1 MKEKLISVITVVY
14 NNVELI
20 EDTIKSVLSYE
31 MDHFEYIIIDGG
43 STDGTVEVVKKY
55 LDKISIFITEK
66 DKGIYDAMNK
76 GITYSTGTF
85 VYFINCGDRLLSLPV
100 KQLCNNINND
110 INCFPVQLS
119 NGEKIIPS
127 SGFMLKLK
135 NTIPHQGCFYKRSK
149 DLNYDLTYKVFSD
162 FNLNQQIYKKKGK
175 ILVFN
180 EPVIAFHDMGGI
192 SHDKKYSKEI
202 FMVVDNNFGLKFK
215 ILSWFYF
222 KKRGLSHRLTSNKV
236 IRIIS

>member
-14 NNVELI
+14 NNVDLI
-20 EDTIKSVLSYE
+20 EDTIKSVLSHE

-43 STDGTVEVVKKY
+43 STDGTVDIIFKY

-76 GITYSTGTF
+76 GINCSTGTF
-85 VYFINCGDRLLSLPV
+85 VYFINCGDRLLNLPV
-100 KQLCNNINND
+100 KELSKGISND

-119 NGEKIIPS
+119 NGQKIIPS

-135 NTIPHQGCFYKRSK
+135 NTLPHQGCFYKRSK
-149 DLNYDLTYKVFSD
+149 DLNYDLNYKVFSD
-162 FNLNQQIYKKKGK
+162 FNLNQQIYIKRGK
-175 ILVFN
+175 ILAFK

-202 FMVVDNNFGLKFK
+202 FKVVTANFGLIYK

-222 KKRGLSHRLTSNKV
+222 KKRGLSHRFKSN
-236 IRIIS
+236 RL

>member
-1 MKEKLISVITVVY
+1 MKAKLVSIITVVY

-43 STDGTVEVVKKY
+43 STDGTVEVINKY
-55 LDKISIFITEK
+55 LDKISIFVTEK

-85 VYFINCGDRLLSLPV
+85 VYFINCGDSLLNLPI
-100 KQLCNNINND
+100 KELHNNISND

-119 NGEKIIPS
+119 NGRKIIPS

-135 NTIPHQGCFYKRSK
+135 NTLPHQGCFYKKSK
-149 DLNYDLTYKVFSD
+149 DLKYDLDYKVFSD
-162 FNLNQQIYKKKGK
+162 FNLNQQIYKKGEK
-175 ILVFN
+175 IMTFDN
-180 EPVIAFHDMGGI
+180 PVVAFHDMGGI
-192 SHDKKYSKEI
+192 SHDKKYGMEI
-202 FMVVDNNFGLKFK
+202 FKVVKSNFG
-215 ILSWFYF
+215 IQYRVLSWIYF
-222 KKRGLSHRLTSNKV
+222 KKRGLLQRFKS
-236 IRIIS
+236 